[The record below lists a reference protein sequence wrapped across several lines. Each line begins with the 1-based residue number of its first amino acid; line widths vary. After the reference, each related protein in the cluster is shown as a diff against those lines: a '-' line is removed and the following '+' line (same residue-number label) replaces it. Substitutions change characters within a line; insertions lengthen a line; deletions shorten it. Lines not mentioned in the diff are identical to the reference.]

1 MRLEP
6 FRAAGLFILG
16 RGELWLQLLG
26 VAGDREKGGR
36 EEEGGEESGKG
47 LHGVGPEVSLQRQG
61 PACRASLSGA

>member
-16 RGELWLQLLG
+16 RGVLWLQLLG

-36 EEEGGEESGKG
+36 EEEGRGRRGRE
-47 LHGVGPEVSLQRQG
+47 RQG
-61 PACRASLSGA
+61 LAQGGP